1 VIIIAA
7 AGFAI
12 FGLMGAVA
20 AYVVYDKAT
29 APDRSAPDVVVSNY
43 LRAYLVDRDETQTNL
58 YVCDGGSRDL
68 GSIEALR
75 ADLLDRERRFQ
86 TPLVVKWGRLDVQE
100 EGDSAEVRVRLI
112 ITAVVRNQTQQEVQN
127 WRFVTRSEADW
138 RVCGASRA
146 D

>member
-12 FGLMGAVA
+12 FGMLGAVA

-43 LRAYLVDRDETQTNL
+43 LRAYLVDRDEAQTNL
-58 YVCDGGSRDL
+58 YVCSDGNRDL
-68 GSIEALR
+68 GPIEALR
-75 ADLLDRERRFQ
+75 ADLVDRERRFE

-100 EGDSAEVRVRLI
+100 EGDFAEVRVRLT
-112 ITAVVRNQTQQEVQN
+112 ITAVVRDQTQQEVQG
-127 WRFVTRSEADW
+127 WRFVTQSEGDW